1 MSTTPSSSLSSSS
14 SSLSSSS
21 SSRGTETKE
30 QIELRL
36 QNAANEIAQAED
48 SKIFGKILINNDF
61 EETSKAFF
69 RLMRDWYPA
78 LPSISRL
85 RMLQRRIGHI
95 KTILKKTH
103 NDKNTNSN
111 SSKIDDNNNNSNTA
125 SNTDTNV

>member
-1 MSTTPSSSLSSSS
+1 
-14 SSLSSSS
+14 
-21 SSRGTETKE
+21 
-30 QIELRL
+30 
-36 QNAANEIAQAED
+36 
-48 SKIFGKILINNDF
+48 
-61 EETSKAFF
+61 
-69 RLMRDWYPA
+69 MRDWYPA

-111 SSKIDDNNNNSNTA
+111 SSKIDDNNSNSNTTSNTNSNTASNTDSNTA